1 MATDISTDVF
11 NGLPAENGIF
21 STVQGKDFEARRA
34 VFNAVTNSKRL
45 RDMISKP
52 VKVSNIVV
60 QMVEYVNE
68 TTGESQRRPRT
79 ILLTPEGEAYATTS
93 VAVLRT
99 VQNIISL
106 LGMPHEWPEPLT
118 FVPEMVRGSKGF
130 EFIQLT
136 LA

>member
-11 NGLPAENGIF
+11 NGLPTSNGMF
-21 STVQGKDFEARRA
+21 STVQGTDFTARKK

-52 VKVSNIVV
+52 VVISDIVV
-60 QMVEYVNE
+60 QMTDYTDERGE
-68 TTGESQRRPRT
+68 TTRRPRT
-79 ILLTPEGEAYATTS
+79 ILITPEGEAYGTTS

-99 VQNIISL
+99 VQNLISL

-118 FVPEMVRGSKGF
+118 VVPQMVRGSKGL
-130 EFIQLT
+130 EFMQLS